1 MFFASIA
8 KPNPDENAQEVDV
21 FAYFLADRL
30 GRTVAELD
38 EMSHAEFLGWQS
50 FHKVR
55 QQQDELAMKRAS
67 HG

>member
-8 KPNPDENAQEVDV
+8 KPNPDGGEAVSAFD
-21 FAYFLADRL
+21 YFLADRL
-30 GRTVAELD
+30 GRTVEELGA
-38 EMSHAEFLGWQS
+38 MPHAEYLGWRS

>member
-1 MFFASIA
+1 MFYASVA
-8 KPNPDENAQEVDV
+8 KENPDGGEEPDV

-38 EMSHAEFLGWQS
+38 DMDHREYLGWQS

-55 QQQDELAMKRAS
+55 HQQDELAMKRAS
-67 HG
+67 RG

>member
-1 MFFASIA
+1 M
-8 KPNPDENAQEVDV
+8 DV

-30 GRTVAELD
+30 GRTVQELED
-38 EMSHAEFLGWQS
+38 MPASEYIGWAS

-55 QQQDELAMKRAS
+55 HQQDELAMKRAN